1 MVFFVFVPL
10 PGCAPTS
17 DGRRCRRA
25 ALCLTDDRR
34 LSNVQ
39 CSCVIERVDR
49 VKHQFTE
56 EFEKRWVLLFALGI
70 GLGLYRSWRNENIAL
85 QRQEYDRMPEHWS
98 IFNFYQIF
106 YLGLLGDES
115 RLWLELCQGACEQKE
130 EDRHSAK
137 AVQKEVHQFRK
148 RRSYSLCSLIGI
160 YCYGTV
166 SCLLAKKTPPN
177 EEKE

>member
-1 MVFFVFVPL
+1 MVFCVFVPL
-10 PGCAPTS
+10 PGCALTS
-17 DGRRCRRA
+17 DGRRFRRA

-98 IFNFYQIF
+98 IFN
-106 YLGLLGDES
+106 LGLLGDES
-115 RLWLELCQGACEQKE
+115 RLWLELCQKVRANK
-130 EDRHSAK
+130 K
-137 AVQKEVHQFRK
+137 RK
-148 RRSYSLCSLIGI
+148 IDIVRRRCKRKFINFEKDGP
-160 YCYGTV
+160 TV
-166 SCLLAKKTPPN
+166 YVV
-177 EEKE
+177 